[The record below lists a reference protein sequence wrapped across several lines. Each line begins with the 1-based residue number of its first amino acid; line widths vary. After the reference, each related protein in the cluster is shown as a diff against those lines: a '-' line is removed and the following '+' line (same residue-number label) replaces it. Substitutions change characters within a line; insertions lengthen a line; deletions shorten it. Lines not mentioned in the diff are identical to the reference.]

1 MPEVFLAASPLV
13 ASAYGQRRVGLRP
26 TPKIPA
32 AREKNLW
39 YPGYCTPNNLPNE
52 PDCLYPLES
61 WGIWISGNSCLWN
74 AESITFLLTESRI
87 LGCGIQNTTQGT
99 VIPLTIGIWNL
110 SSTDKEA
117 GIQYWNLESVLD
129 CFTWGKNHYAI
140 KPDNMQLYNSVL

>member
-1 MPEVFLAASPLV
+1 MSSDSSLIQVHMLHS
-13 ASAYGQRRVGLRP
+13 
-26 TPKIPA
+26 
-32 AREKNLW
+32 
-39 YPGYCTPNNLPNE
+39 CTPNNLPNE

-61 WGIWISGNSCLWN
+61 WGIWISGKFLLVECGIHNIFAYRIQNPGLWN
-74 AESITFLLTESRI
+74 PE
-87 LGCGIQNTTQGT
+87 NTTQGT

-117 GIQYWNLESVLD
+117 RIQSWNLEFVLD